1 MNKLF
6 ENIIGCWKHIPY
18 TIAHRRAFKEVS
30 NNILGYNI
38 NPWHDVD
45 KLVLYS
51 LMPFVGKKFVNKF
64 HRKHAL
70 HHLSWDKYINGK
82 NLNYVEAIID
92 WECARYTKSD
102 KPLDAEDTMIKY
114 FSDFAYILYPILK
127 KYNLLKYEYEI
138 ESSRDYAKYPAKIV
152 KININKYKII
162 NTQLYYYIIEI
173 QY

>member
-30 NNILGYNI
+30 INMLGYNI

-45 KLVLYS
+45 KLVLYVCI
-51 LMPFVGKKFVNKF
+51 PFVGKKFVNKF
-64 HRKHAL
+64 HRKYSS

-114 FSDFAYILYPILK
+114 FSDFAYIIYPILK

-138 ESSRDYAKYPAKIV
+138 ESLRDYAKYPAKIV
-152 KININKYKII
+152 KINTNKYKII
-162 NTQLYYYIIEI
+162 NV
-173 QY
+173 